1 MTTRAFQGQ
10 NDAPAPAQ
18 GSNQSVFDNPT
29 PSVADHDPHAR
40 LGIISSSQPGNRIPS
55 SPALPPRE
63 DHVVEENPVEYG
75 EGLISTP
82 GDAGG
87 FVGWQSHPGE
97 PNFNADVQA
106 GQSKL
111 PTSVEYGQDGNPIR
125 RKK

>member
-1 MTTRAFQGQ
+1 MANKFI
-10 NDAPAPAQ
+10 
-18 GSNQSVFDNPT
+18 
-29 PSVADHDPHAR
+29 PSVPDHDPFAPM
-40 LGIISSSQPGNRIPS
+40 GSISPSQSGNRIPTNTT
-55 SPALPPRE
+55 ALPPRE
-63 DHVVEENPVEYG
+63 DHVVEENPIEYG

-82 GDAGG
+82 GTSGG